1 MFYKILWISIIGG
14 ILNLDFRTMG
24 QFMLYRPFVAGTII
38 GLVLGDIQTGVFV
51 GILVE
56 LIWISNISM
65 GVAIPWNIGAIGVI
79 SVGLVFL
86 SGEFS
91 GEVVVLSIALAVPFG
106 WLFKKVDVWLR
117 HKNKLC
123 NRWIEQWIEKD
134 KLYRIFLLNWAVILV
149 IFLSSFLFYFVS
161 FLFTTRILVNIL
173 KIINFPLKKGLRLAY
188 ELLPFLGF
196 AMAWNTF
203 ALKSVMPGRKK

>member
-1 MFYKILWISIIGG
+1 MVYKILWISVIGG
-14 ILNLDFRTMG
+14 ILNLDFRAMG
-24 QFMLYRPFVAGTII
+24 QFMFYRPFVAGAII
-38 GLVLGDIQTGVFV
+38 GLTLGDIQTGVFV
-51 GILVE
+51 GIMVE

-65 GVAIPWNIGAIGVI
+65 GVAIPWNIGAIGVM

-91 GEVVVLSIALAVPFG
+91 GEAVVLSIALAIPFG
-106 WLFKKVDVWLR
+106 WLFKKVDIWWR
-117 HKNKLC
+117 HKNKFC

-134 KLYRIFLLNWAVILV
+134 KLYRIFLLNWAVILA

-161 FLFTTRILVNIL
+161 FLFAIRILVGSL
-173 KIINFPLKKGLRLAY
+173 KIMSFPFKKGLRLAY

-196 AMAWNTF
+196 AMAWNAF